1 MSVNIIQLNLQ
12 HNKAATAVLRQ
23 QLERLDNAV
32 ALIQEPWVRGNS
44 ILGLN
49 VKNGTTYRGSVD
61 EHSRT
66 CIVVKGLTAYNL
78 PQLGSKDITV
88 VCITFCYE
96 NFTYDVLV
104 AYVYMPIDMELPF
117 KELETIILYSENT
130 GIPLLYE

>member
-1 MSVNIIQLNLQ
+1 LQ